1 LALLLQTKSV
11 TLHEV
16 QQLAELVGLGL
27 AASGLEVDPLGD
39 LWVPVNMV
47 TALDSVQLEAEG
59 LNQALRVFESDVGQL
74 AVGEAIKELPGVH
87 RTPP

>member
-1 LALLLQTKSV
+1 LPLLLQTNSV
-11 TLHEV
+11 TLHEL
-16 QQLAELVGLGL
+16 QQLAELVRLGL

-39 LWVPVNMV
+39 HRVTVNVV

-59 LNQALRVFESDVGQL
+59 LNEALGVFESDVAQL
-74 AVGEAIKELPGVH
+74 AMGESIKELPGVH